1 MLKEVNQESI
11 IQDGSLYG
19 TSINKVVEVVTVINI
34 Y

>member
-19 TSINKVVEVVTVINI
+19 TSINKVVEVVTNS